1 MTDVVGSQ
9 RRGPARIRVKPIA
22 LFFWGLVLVTLGVS
36 YRFGAMTGLI
46 FFLFVLMTGVELL
59 SKWAGL

>member
-1 MTDVVGSQ
+1 M
-9 RRGPARIRVKPIA
+9 KPIA
-22 LFFWGLVLVTLGVS
+22 LFFWGLVLVTIAVS

-59 SKWAGL
+59 SKWAAL